1 MRFKKIFLIILII
14 SALKAYSYNHAIQ
27 FKNEGIDKYY
37 FEILNDGFGFSLSD
51 FFDDLRSGSLIF
63 TYASKYNFIINLEAH
78 MLTFR
83 GYKNSPKSLISRTDL
98 IEIGFMYYFPIL
110 LLINGKNFGE
120 IDLGI
125 GIKNLL
131 FGDWGGHLMQSII
144 HIILNQHRPI
154 PSIKS
159 YDSYNYRGFLSFAL
173 NYSYMNFFNL
183 ENYIDLS
190 YFADYF
196 IKNSIGIALKN
207 ENIRFDI
214 KLYAQIQNQI
224 KSLKTYS
231 KIQEAETGIGI
242 NYQFYSKNFFI
253 RNDLN
258 IKNFST
264 KENFLSV
271 GGFGIIIAPEEH
283 TRISESKN
291 EFNIMSNNF
300 YFGFDIMIP
309 FKIRN
314 SIFYK
319 INENINHYFSISTN
333 YYTNYNESN
342 SFTNQLS
349 SGIMYEF
356 LPQKTFNPYII
367 SGLFFAYNQN
377 NQDIKSIFRPIRIK
391 NVIQAGIENELGFLF
406 KMFKYHN
413 TDYIFKIYSKVSYLP
428 LAYNLDEKKL
438 EKHSINFN
446 YLGIGVVVK

>member
-1 MRFKKIFLIILII
+1 
-14 SALKAYSYNHAIQ
+14 
-27 FKNEGIDKYY
+27 
-37 FEILNDGFGFSLSD
+37 
-51 FFDDLRSGSLIF
+51 
-63 TYASKYNFIINLEAH
+63 
-78 MLTFR
+78 
-83 GYKNSPKSLISRTDL
+83 
-98 IEIGFMYYFPIL
+98 
-110 LLINGKNFGE
+110 
-120 IDLGI
+120 
-125 GIKNLL
+125 
-131 FGDWGGHLMQSII
+131 
-144 HIILNQHRPI
+144 
-154 PSIKS
+154 
-159 YDSYNYRGFLSFAL
+159 
-173 NYSYMNFFNL
+173 
-183 ENYIDLS
+183 
-190 YFADYF
+190 
-196 IKNSIGIALKN
+196 
-207 ENIRFDI
+207 
-214 KLYAQIQNQI
+214 
-224 KSLKTYS
+224 
-231 KIQEAETGIGI
+231 
-242 NYQFYSKNFFI
+242 
-253 RNDLN
+253 
-258 IKNFST
+258 
-264 KENFLSV
+264 
-271 GGFGIIIAPEEH
+271 
-283 TRISESKN
+283 
-291 EFNIMSNNF
+291 MSNNF

-413 TDYIFKIYSKVSYLP
+413 TDYIFKIYSKVSYVP

>member
-1 MRFKKIFLIILII
+1 
-14 SALKAYSYNHAIQ
+14 
-27 FKNEGIDKYY
+27 
-37 FEILNDGFGFSLSD
+37 
-51 FFDDLRSGSLIF
+51 
-63 TYASKYNFIINLEAH
+63 

-283 TRISESKN
+283 TKISESKN

-319 INENINHYFSISTN
+319 INENINHYFSISTIITLIIMKVIALQIN
-333 YYTNYNESN
+333 YHRALCMNFYHKKHLILT
-342 SFTNQLS
+342 SFQDYFS
-349 SGIMYEF
+349 PIIKII
-356 LPQKTFNPYII
+356 KT
-367 SGLFFAYNQN
+367 L
-377 NQDIKSIFRPIRIK
+377 
-391 NVIQAGIENELGFLF
+391 
-406 KMFKYHN
+406 
-413 TDYIFKIYSKVSYLP
+413 KVS
-428 LAYNLDEKKL
+428 LDQ
-438 EKHSINFN
+438 
-446 YLGIGVVVK
+446 